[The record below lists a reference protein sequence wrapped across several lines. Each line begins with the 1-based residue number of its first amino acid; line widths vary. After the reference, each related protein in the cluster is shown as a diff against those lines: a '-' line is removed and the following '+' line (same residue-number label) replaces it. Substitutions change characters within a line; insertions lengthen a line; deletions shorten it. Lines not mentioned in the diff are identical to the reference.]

1 MINIYINEN
10 KHFLY
15 TFLTMR
21 LLNNDKVLNY
31 TYLRPMPS
39 KLRRTCVYVVIAG
52 VQISD
57 QGVLQLL
64 VKRGFEISHSVV
76 RPTCGVRQQSRRFI
90 LFSAR
95 GCLTNAI
102 CTSFLVIGLICESE
116 RFEKRKYCKCWTNVI
131 ASWF

>member
-15 TFLTMR
+15 KKSTFLTMR

-31 TYLRPMPS
+31 MYLCPMPS
-39 KLRRTCVYVVIAG
+39 KLPHTCVYVVIAG

-64 VKRGFEISHSVV
+64 VKRGFEISHCVV

-90 LFSAR
+90 LLSAR
-95 GCLTNAI
+95 RCLTNAF
-102 CTSFLVIGLICESE
+102 CTSLLVVGLICESE
-116 RFEKRKYCKCWTNVI
+116 RFEKRKYCKC
-131 ASWF
+131 